1 MINTNDTNY
10 QNPADGNPAD
20 GNPADGA
27 IKVDVATRY
36 LEDDSD
42 PEDDKF
48 VFAYTITITNQGDTA
63 AKLLTRH
70 WVITHGNG
78 KLRKSKVKV

>member
-1 MINTNDTNY
+1 MTHTDDTNY
-10 QNPADGNPAD
+10 QDPTDTT
-20 GNPADGA
+20 
-27 IKVDVATRY
+27 IKIDVATRY

-70 WVITHGNG
+70 WVLHTEMA
-78 KLRKSKVKV
+78 KPRKSKAREWLVSSH